1 MVILYVRFSARFYGV
16 LVRLRGAGARARFSF
31 PFYLFATARHTVS
44 AVYGF
49 SLVGR
54 SPLIN
59 LLRLPVSSPHFTP

>member
-59 LLRLPVSSPHFTP
+59 TSYVYL